1 MLRFPL
7 LWTILSMTTKPLT
20 SLAHQ
25 LVKKPY
31 VLAVDDNQDN
41 LLLIGCVLENLG
53 YPYLSA
59 TSSQEALSL
68 LEHYQPQLILL
79 DIILPDIDG
88 LQLLRHI
95 RADHRLDQTTTIAVT
110 GLAFGKD
117 REHLLASGFDE
128 YLSKPYLL
136 SDLED
141 LICRYLTR
149 HSDCA
154 SHSQRFLKKQ
164 CETEI
169 QK

>member
-1 MLRFPL
+1 MS
-7 LWTILSMTTKPLT
+7 T
-20 SLAHQ
+20 
-25 LVKKPY
+25 
-31 VLAVDDNQDN
+31 
-41 LLLIGCVLENLG
+41 
-53 YPYLSA
+53 
-59 TSSQEALSL
+59 
-68 LEHYQPQLILL
+68 
-79 DIILPDIDG
+79 DIDG

-117 REHLLASGFDE
+117 REHLLASGFDD